1 MTGNQAG
8 GTWRD
13 ALVERHP
20 ELFQVGT
27 DGRLPGRPTVDDGW
41 QDLVERAV
49 TRIVAAVSGT
59 PAGCLRIMQIKE
71 KFGTLRLYKRAG
83 AGFTDAMGDA
93 VQEAID
99 LAEARS
105 ACTCERCGEPGR
117 LFRDAG
123 LYLTACNAH
132 GRGSPVSVRPGR
144 ENLHLRHF
152 RTRASGSAARFRRYI
167 READAF
173 VDVDPASLPPD
184 DD

>member
-1 MTGNQAG
+1 MVADQAAD
-8 GTWRD
+8 TWRD

-20 ELFQVGT
+20 DLFQVGT
-27 DGRLPGRPTVDDGW
+27 DGRTPGRPTVDDGS

-49 TRIVAAVSGT
+49 ARIAAAVSGA

-105 ACTCERCGEPGR
+105 ACTYERCGEAGR

-123 LYLTACNAH
+123 LYLTACDVH
-132 GRGSPVSVRPGR
+132 GRGSPVFVRPGR
-144 ENLHLRHF
+144 ENLRLRHF
-152 RTRASGSAARFRRYI
+152 RTKASGSVVRLRRYI
-167 READAF
+167 RETDSF
-173 VDVDPASLPPD
+173 VDIDPSSVPPEED
-184 DD
+184 